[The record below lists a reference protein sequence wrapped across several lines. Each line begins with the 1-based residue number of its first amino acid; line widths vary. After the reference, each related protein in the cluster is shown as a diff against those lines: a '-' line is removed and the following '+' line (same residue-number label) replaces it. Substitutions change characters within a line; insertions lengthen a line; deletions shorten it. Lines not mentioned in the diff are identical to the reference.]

1 MRNKLVAQ
9 RYARALILN
18 IPEAKFE
25 LLLADINTLK
35 QAFSKDLE
43 YVKSINSFLFP
54 LGKRLNLAKE
64 VAAKLNNESVWGNL
78 FQILIKKHR
87 FTIIMDI
94 LLELENS
101 ILESRNQTKVSLK
114 IAHEHSDLIMKDI
127 IKVIKNILKKDVV
140 LDIEIDPEIIGGF
153 IAQTESL
160 LIDGSVKNNLIRLT
174 KVRLKNNK

>member
-18 IPEAKFE
+18 IPEDKFNS
-25 LLLADINTLK
+25 LLADIEAMK
-35 QAFSKDLE
+35 QAFIKDPE

-54 LGKRLNLAKE
+54 FRKRLNLAKE
-64 VAAKLNNESVWGNL
+64 VASKLNNESVWGSL

-87 FTIIMDI
+87 FTIIMDV

-140 LDIEIDPEIIGGF
+140 LDIVVDPEIIGGF